1 MTVSPT
7 SLSFAKEQDDTGK
20 TITAT
25 TSSDTIKAKSTETW
39 AKVSVSGKTVT
50 VKVSVNSGDERI
62 AYVTIDGQTD
72 AATIKVTQAKCN

>member
-72 AATIKVTQAKCN
+72 AATIKVTQAKGN

>member
-7 SLSFAKEQDDTGK
+7 SLSFAKEQDNTGK

-72 AATIKVTQAKCN
+72 AATIKVTQAKGN

>member
-50 VKVSVNSGDERI
+50 VKVSANSGDERI

-72 AATIKVTQAKCN
+72 AATIKVTQAKGN